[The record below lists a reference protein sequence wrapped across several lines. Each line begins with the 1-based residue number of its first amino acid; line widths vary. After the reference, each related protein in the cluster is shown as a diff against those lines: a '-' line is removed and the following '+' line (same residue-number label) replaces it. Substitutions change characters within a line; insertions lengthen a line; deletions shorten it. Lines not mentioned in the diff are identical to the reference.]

1 MAAAVL
7 RRIVRLRV
15 AAVRVLDAVL
25 VVVAVVAVVVAA
37 VFLVFVSSLIPP
49 LYERNRYQC
58 MIDKRGILEFP

>member
-7 RRIVRLRV
+7 RRVVRLRV

-25 VVVAVVAVVVAA
+25 VVVAVVVAA
-37 VFLVFVSSLIPP
+37 VFLVFISSLIPP